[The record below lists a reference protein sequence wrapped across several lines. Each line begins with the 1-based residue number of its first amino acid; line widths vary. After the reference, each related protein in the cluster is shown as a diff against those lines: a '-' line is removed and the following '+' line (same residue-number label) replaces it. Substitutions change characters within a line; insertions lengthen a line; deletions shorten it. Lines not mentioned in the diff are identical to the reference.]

1 MANNT
6 LNTSAGYVQT
16 ISSTWAGQTAH
27 ASAKFMVDETGVV
40 IYPRPRWVSLTPS
53 IDTSAITV
61 NDVLADT
68 EILAACCSGNDI
80 PCYLIGVTLLDKSH
94 TSAGHDLWL
103 LRDNVTLGTENAA
116 VSISDTNAEQ
126 VIDYV
131 QFNLGDKK
139 DLVNSYF
146 WAVTGL
152 RIPIRPKSG
161 TDDIYVALKLNE
173 VSTTADYSTGDI
185 VMNFIFSDV

>member
-1 MANNT
+1 MADDH
-6 LNTSAGYVQT
+6 LVTSAGNVQSV
-16 ISSTWAGQTAH
+16 SSTWDSVTAH
-27 ASAKFMVDETGVV
+27 ATAKFDVSSDGKV
-40 IYPRPRWVSLTPS
+40 IDRRPRWVSLTPS
-53 IDTSAITV
+53 IDTSAIVV
-61 NDVLADT
+61 NDVLAAT
-68 EILAACCSGNDI
+68 EILTAACPAADV

-94 TSAGHDLWL
+94 TSAGIDLWL
-103 LRDNVTLGTENAA
+103 IRTNVALGTENAA
-116 VSISDTNAEQ
+116 VSIADTDAEQ

-146 WAVTGL
+146 WAVGC
-152 RIPIRPKSG
+152 RIPIRPASG
-161 TDDIYVALKLNE
+161 TANIYIALKMNE